1 MHPEIPCVCTYVILY
16 GIYTQL
22 QELLIEAK
30 SHDFVK
36 TKKKFTLYL
45 LDDVIRDIVK
55 GDVWCC
61 SQPNL
66 LILGPNKT
74 GTALGACGSIASGSA
89 CPSILCVEGKWF
101 C

>member
-1 MHPEIPCVCTYVILY
+1 M
-16 GIYTQL
+16 
-22 QELLIEAK
+22 IEAK

-66 LILGPNKT
+66 LLLGTNNI
-74 GTALGACGSIASGSA
+74 GTVLGTCDSVASERA
-89 CPSILCVEGKWF
+89 RPSISCV
-101 C
+101 

>member
-66 LILGPNKT
+66 LILGSNKI
-74 GTALGACGSIASGSA
+74 GTALGTCDSVASERARTSIS
-89 CPSILCVEGKWF
+89 CV
-101 C
+101 